1 MAEPT
6 NEPTNEPT
14 TEPTGDGAAQTTDWE
29 SKYREAIQ
37 HSRTWEY
44 RSKENYSQV
53 QALTAELDKLKAA
66 KPDEQIAAAN
76 QRADEAEAQLAS
88 YKHDAEVNSWKAA
101 AAKETGVPAELL
113 NARRKT
119 PSRLPPRLL
128 PTGLPSVLSRQ
139 GFLTLLAHPK
149 LVNPPT
155 PPPKP
160 FARHCS
166 ATDILGVKVT
176 T

>member
-6 NEPTNEPT
+6 TDPTGEPT

-29 SKYREAIQ
+29 AKYREAIQ
-37 HSRTWEY
+37 HSRTWES

-76 QRADEAEAQLAS
+76 QRAEEAEAQLAS
-88 YKHDAEVNSWKAA
+88 YKHDAEVNGWKAA

-113 NARRKT
+113 NGETEDAIKASAKALADWAAKR
-119 PSRLPPRLL
+119 PIAPRFTN
-128 PTGLPSVLSRQ
+128 PAGT
-139 GFLTLLAHPK
+139 
-149 LVNPPT
+149 PPT
-155 PPPKP
+155 HKP
-160 FARHCS
+160 ADSTAEAIRTALFGNR
-166 ATDILGVKVT
+166 
-176 T
+176 

>member
-1 MAEPT
+1 MAEPAT
-6 NEPTNEPT
+6 EPTNEPT

-53 QALTAELDKLKAA
+53 QALTAELDKLKAT

-113 NARRKT
+113 NGDTEDSIKASAKALADWAAKRPIAPRFSNPAGTPQTRK
-119 PSRLPPRLL
+119 P
-128 PTGLPSVLSRQ
+128 
-139 GFLTLLAHPK
+139 AD
-149 LVNPPT
+149 
-155 PPPKP
+155 
-160 FARHCS
+160 
-166 ATDILGVKVT
+166 ATAEAIRAALFGN
-176 T
+176 